1 MATKIRQTPHMN
13 NTPVVRSIDPQKL
26 QKAHDRELKKLRE
39 LARVQREELQT
50 PPRNKMLRYFGFV

>member
-1 MATKIRQTPHMN
+1 MATKIRQTPRMN